1 MTPPRFAIA
10 ENAFGAFGLAWTDA
24 GILRTWMH
32 ERTAERTRLQI
43 QRAIPHAVEAP
54 PPPIIAAAMTAV
66 AALVAGERRAPV
78 SCDLDMTGLP
88 EFDRR
93 VYAQARTIPAGETMT
108 YGQIA

>member
-1 MTPPRFAIA
+1 
-10 ENAFGAFGLAWTDA
+10 
-24 GILRTWMH
+24 MH

-108 YGQIA
+108 YGQIAAALGEEPMRARDVGQALARNPFA